1 MQSKKAI
8 FGPRYSFKKVHD
20 RTFMAFWPY
29 PFLHSHL
36 FYGPLSISDMD
47 RCCEKLAVM
56 MMTLKHDM
64 LVPMK
69 LITNE
74 LTTFKIFSFACST

>member
-1 MQSKKAI
+1 MIALL
-8 FGPRYSFKKVHD
+8 
-20 RTFMAFWPY
+20 WPFD
-29 PFLHSHL
+29 PFPSLLRSHL
-36 FYGPLSISDMD
+36 LYGPLSISDMD

-74 LTTFKIFSFACST
+74 LTTFKIFSFACSI

>member
-1 MQSKKAI
+1 MIALSWP
-8 FGPRYSFKKVHD
+8 FGPTPSL
-20 RTFMAFWPY
+20 
-29 PFLHSHL
+29 LHSHL
-36 FYGPLSISDMD
+36 LYGPLSISDMD

-74 LTTFKIFSFACST
+74 LTTFKFFPLLARFKC